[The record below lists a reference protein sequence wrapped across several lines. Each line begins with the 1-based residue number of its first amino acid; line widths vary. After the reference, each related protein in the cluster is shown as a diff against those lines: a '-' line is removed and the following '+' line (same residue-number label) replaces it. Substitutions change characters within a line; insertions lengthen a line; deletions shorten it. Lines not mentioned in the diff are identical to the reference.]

1 MSASTLVALALAVA
15 VATMGVDIG
24 YDLAP
29 IIMQVLWR

>member
-15 VATMGVDIG
+15 VATMGVNLG

-29 IIMQVLWR
+29 LIAVWVFG

>member
-1 MSASTLVALALAVA
+1 MSASSLLALVLAVA

-29 IIMQVLWR
+29 IILEVLSL

>member
-15 VATMGVDIG
+15 VAMMGVDLG

-29 IIMQVLWR
+29 IIMQVLSL

>member
-1 MSASTLVALALAVA
+1 VSASSLVALALAVA

-29 IIMQVLWR
+29 IIMQVLSL

>member
-1 MSASTLVALALAVA
+1 MSASSLVALALAVA

-29 IIMQVLWR
+29 IIMQVLSL

>member
-15 VATMGVDIG
+15 VATMGVDLG

-29 IIMQVLWR
+29 IILEVLSL